1 MTGAA
6 RQDVPGTW
14 CLRYAS
20 HLGYRPP
27 SVPLFPHSA
36 AGAGPLEQIDFAVS
50 QGFAGMQYV
59 LACESDV
66 AQQAAVAARLQ
77 QHGLATG
84 CMLYAPFKVIREP
97 YLGRS
102 DTRSREMFLDHI
114 QAALEVARRINS
126 RQIAVLAAADPDI
139 PHAEQVQA
147 LVENLRYAADLVQR
161 AGVTLEL
168 EGVSS
173 PMLPPMIVHRLDD
186 IIQVIDRVSSP
197 NVRLIYDTGHVQAI
211 EGDAA
216 AHLGRVYDYI
226 DIVQLADQPGRLEP
240 GSGTIDFESILTQIA
255 RRGFS
260 GLVELEHSWKAPG
273 LEAERAGLESLRK
286 LDARV
291 REHLR
296 HVD

>member
-1 MTGAA
+1 MSDAA
-6 RQDVPGTW
+6 RQGIPGTW

-27 SVPLFPHSA
+27 SVPLFPRSA
-36 AGAGPLEQIDFAVS
+36 GDPGPLAQIDFAAS

-59 LACESDV
+59 LARESGV
-66 AQQAAVAARLQ
+66 AEQAAVAARLQ

-84 CMLYAPFKVIREP
+84 CMLYAPFEVIREP

-102 DTRSREMFLDHI
+102 DSRSREAFLEQIHT
-114 QAALEVARRINS
+114 ALEVARRINS

-139 PHAEQVQA
+139 PHAEQVRA
-147 LVENLRYAADLVQR
+147 LVENLRYAADLVQH

-173 PMLPPMIVHRLDD
+173 PMLPPMIVQRLDD
-186 IIQVIDRVSSP
+186 IIEVIDRVSSP
-197 NVRLIYDTGHVQAI
+197 NVRLIYDTGHVHAI

-240 GSGTIDFESILTQIA
+240 GSGTINFESILTQIA

-260 GLVELEHSWKAPG
+260 GLVELEHSWKTPG
-273 LEAERAGLESLRK
+273 LEAEREGLERLRK

-291 REHLR
+291 REQLR